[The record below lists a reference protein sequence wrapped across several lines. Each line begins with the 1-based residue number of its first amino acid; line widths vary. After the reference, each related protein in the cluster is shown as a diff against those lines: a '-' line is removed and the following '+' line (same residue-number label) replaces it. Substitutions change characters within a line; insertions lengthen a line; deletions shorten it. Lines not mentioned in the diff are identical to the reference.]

1 MGYGLVEP
9 VDEMDKPAWSPELMD
24 WLAEDLVAHR
34 FDLKHTMARIL
45 TSRAYQLPA
54 VNIGE
59 VEEHFVFRGPGV
71 RRLAAEQFSDAL
83 MSLVGLNY
91 GKTDAKVN
99 REVALQRGK
108 LETLP
113 LAPKWIWA
121 TPNANVKARPAVV
134 VFKRVVTLAAAPS
147 EAALTIA
154 ADNTY
159 AVSINGKNAASASK
173 RTSTGADIYDVKTHL
188 KAGDNTITVTSQNF
202 LPDGTSIIPRDAESR
217 AQPPPPPEA
226 DNPAGLILYARVRA
240 GGEVMDFVSDVS
252 WSAKVGKDLAAPAVE
267 LGGVDLAPWRLGSY
281 FLELAAS
288 HKETLPVQRA
298 ALVVADPLMTAL
310 GRPNREQ
317 VVTVRQSM
325 ATTLQALEL
334 TNGGTLAAFLK
345 RGAESVLKGGPVP
358 TDALVA
364 SLYTYGLSRPPT
376 TAERTMAERIVGSPA
391 TAEGVQDFLWA
402 LAMLPEFQLI
412 Y

>member
-1 MGYGLVEP
+1 
-9 VDEMDKPAWSPELMD
+9 MDRPAWSPELMD
-24 WLAEDLVAHR
+24 WLAEDLVAHG

-45 TSRAYQLPA
+45 TSRAYQLPS
-54 VNIGE
+54 VNVGE

-99 REVALQRGK
+99 RDVALQRGK
-108 LETLP
+108 PERLP

-121 TPNANVKARPAVV
+121 TPNANVKARPAAV
-134 VFKRVVTLAAAPS
+134 VFKRVVTLAVAPT
-147 EAALTIA
+147 EASLTIA

-173 RTSTGADIYDVKTHL
+173 RSSTGADIYDVKAHL

-202 LPDGTSIIPRDAESR
+202 LPDGTSFIPRDAENR
-217 AQPPPPPEA
+217 EEQPPPPEA
-226 DNPAGLILYARVRA
+226 DNPAGLILYGRVRA
-240 GGEVMDFVSDVS
+240 GGEVMDFVSDGS
-252 WSAKVGKDLAAPAVE
+252 WSATVGKELAASAVE
-267 LGGVDLAPWRLGSY
+267 LGGVDLTPWRLGSY

-345 RGAESVLKGGPVP
+345 RGGESVLKNSPMT

-364 SLYTYGLSRPPT
+364 SLYTHAFSRPPT
-376 TAERTMAERIVGSPA
+376 PAERVIGERIVGSPA